1 MFANSDA
8 SVRIMTGPN
17 EGSFVR
23 EHDEGAGP
31 RMSRDEQQ
39 PNAQLAALLHD
50 LRRRVFPPY
59 PPSQGS
65 DTGF

>member
-1 MFANSDA
+1 MFANSHA

-23 EHDEGAGP
+23 EHDEGAGL
-31 RMSRDEQQ
+31 RMSRDKQRRH
-39 PNAQLAALLHD
+39 ARLATLLHYQ
-50 LRRRVFPPY
+50 RRRVFPPY

-65 DTGF
+65 DIGF